1 MKVILLAD
9 VKGSGKKN
17 DIIEVSDGYAKNFL
31 IKKKLAVEATSTQV
45 NAVNNKKK
53 AEEYHKAEEIKY
65 WKEVAAKI
73 KNKEIVCSVKCGEN
87 GKIFGSITSKEIS
100 EKLAQEGFDVDK
112 KKILLKETI
121 KNQGVYRVEIK
132 FLPDVISSV
141 NLKVVNG

>member
-9 VKGSGKKN
+9 VKGSGKKD

-31 IKKKLAVEATSTQV
+31 IKKKLAVEATSTQL

-73 KNKEIVCSVKCGEN
+73 KDHEVVCAVKCGDN

-100 EKLAQEGFDVDK
+100 EKLAEDGFDVDK

-121 KNQGVYRVEIK
+121 KNQGLYTVEIK
-132 FLPDVISSV
+132 FLPDVTSKIKV
-141 NLKVVNG
+141 KVVNG